1 VSVLFVTTAS
11 AQDPQWE
18 KILCFE
24 ESACKWCHAL
34 AYEELRESAMGM
46 KRSVLNL
53 IVSLSVYKMFL
64 IKKSVCVN

>member
-1 VSVLFVTTAS
+1 MPS
-11 AQDPQWE
+11 
-18 KILCFE
+18 
-24 ESACKWCHAL
+24 
-34 AYEELRESAMGM
+34 AYEVLRESAVGM